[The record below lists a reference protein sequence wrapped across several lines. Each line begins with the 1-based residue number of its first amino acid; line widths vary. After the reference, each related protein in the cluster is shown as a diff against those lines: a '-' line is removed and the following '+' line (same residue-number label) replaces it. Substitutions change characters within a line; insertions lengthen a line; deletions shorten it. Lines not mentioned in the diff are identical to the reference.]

1 MNYLEHKIIP
11 FDQLGPWRDG
21 RVGERLIVTNGCF
34 DIVHLGH
41 IYYLVKARRMGTFL
55 LIGLNSDKSVK
66 ARKGQ
71 NRPINKEL
79 DRALFLCAFD
89 FVDAV
94 CVFPDK
100 TAAEFLNL
108 SRPSVYVKGGDYDE
122 STMDVKEKGV
132 LEKCESEIVFT
143 DYIKN
148 KSTSNIISV
157 INSGEQR
164 GH

>member
-1 MNYLEHKIIP
+1 
-11 FDQLGPWRDG
+11 
-21 RVGERLIVTNGCF
+21 
-34 DIVHLGH
+34 
-41 IYYLVKARRMGTFL
+41 MGTFL

-66 ARKGQ
+66 SRKGQ

-94 CVFPDK
+94 CVFPGK
-100 TAAEFLNL
+100 TATEFLNL
-108 SRPSVYVKGGDYDE
+108 SRPSVYVKGGDYNE
-122 STMDVKEKGV
+122 STMNIKEKTA

-143 DYIKN
+143 DYIEN
-148 KSTSNIISV
+148 KSTSSIISV
-157 INSGEQR
+157 INSGEHG

>member
-11 FDQLGPWRDG
+11 FDRLGSWRDSLL
-21 RVGERLIVTNGCF
+21 GERLIVTNGCF

-41 IYYLVKARRMGTFL
+41 IHSLTKATRMGTFL

-66 ARKGQ
+66 SQKGQ

-79 DRALFLCAFD
+79 DRALFLCVFD
-89 FVDAV
+89 FVDGV
-94 CVFPDK
+94 CVFPGN
-100 TAAEFLNL
+100 TATEFLNL
-108 SRPSVYVKGGDYDE
+108 SRPSVYVKGGDYNE
-122 STMDVKEKGV
+122 LTMNVEEKGA
-132 LEKCESEIVFT
+132 LKRHKSEIVFT

-157 INSGEQR
+157 INSGEY
-164 GH
+164 GSY